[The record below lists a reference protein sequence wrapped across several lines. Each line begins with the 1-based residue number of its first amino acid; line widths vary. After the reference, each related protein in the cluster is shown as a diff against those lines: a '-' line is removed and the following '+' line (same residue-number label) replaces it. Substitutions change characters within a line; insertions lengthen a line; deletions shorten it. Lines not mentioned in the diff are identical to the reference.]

1 MVHGVLTTTSYYSGN
16 GEKGM
21 TAFSV
26 DFSHVLIWVQVWG
39 LPFELIN
46 EEVGRDIGSRIGR
59 VVIVD
64 CKAISSDQACFL
76 RVQVKMPLDKPIR
89 RGACTSH

>member
-1 MVHGVLTTTSYYSGN
+1 
-16 GEKGM
+16 M

-26 DFSHVLIWVQVWG
+26 DFSHIRIWVQVWG

-76 RVQVKMPLDKPIR
+76 RVQVEMPLDKLIR
-89 RGACTSH
+89 RRACTNH